1 MQQHYP
7 ALGSSAMPD
16 IRLRLMW
23 GVHPELPTYVEEVK
37 IECISSLEQ
46 LALTLVYRVG
56 MVTADILVGPVNKE
70 LVALIDEMTTQQLYK
85 F

>member
-23 GVHPELPTYVEEVK
+23 GVHPKLPTYVEEVK

-46 LALTLVYRVG
+46 RALTLVYRVG
-56 MVTADILVGPVNKE
+56 MVTADKE
-70 LVALIDEMTTQQLYK
+70 LVALIDEMTTQQLYRC
-85 F
+85 